1 MEMLTKIITGLDDVV
16 AISKNLAVNE
26 IYGASKNRIFNLGED
41 KYNRKLGG
49 YTPSYKTKRKDK
61 GLQTSFK
68 DLTFTTNLQKSI
80 SRNDD
85 TVYFGNEYGKK
96 ISSYQERQTA
106 TRIFAPTE
114 EEREIFKKILNEEL
128 DKLWKS

>member
-16 AISKNLAVNE
+16 AISKNIAVNE

-49 YTPSYKTKRKDK
+49 YTSSYKAKRKNK

-114 EEREIFKKILNEEL
+114 EGREIFKKILNEEL

>member
-16 AISKNLAVNE
+16 AISKNIAVNE

-49 YTPSYKTKRKDK
+49 YTSSYKAKRKNK

-85 TVYFGNEYGKK
+85 TIYFGNEYGKK
-96 ISSYQERQTA
+96 ISYKLLLVSLQSLLLQSQIVLV
-106 TRIFAPTE
+106 RI
-114 EEREIFKKILNEEL
+114 KKTIETLSRSL
-128 DKLWKS
+128 